1 MNKLV
6 IVCLFCTVLAVFAQQ
21 QTTPATQLTGGCA
34 ANPCAGGESG
44 PSVDS
49 AVGPVADWIK
59 DFKSR
64 SGAGNGDLFTAAR
77 ETVRPLLRQMRKNQ
91 KKILTK
97 LKDSNEK
104 IVSHVD
110 EEATEHMYNVLK
122 AQKHEEQEERA
133 AIKKVEKAKKLEA
146 QVHQKEAAAQQAE
159 KSAEKALKKIGNATT
174 INPQQALGDIKKA
187 VSL

>member
-6 IVCLFCTVLAVFAQQ
+6 IVCLLSTLLAVFAQQ

-34 ANPCAGGESG
+34 ANPCSGESG

-64 SGAGNGDLFTAAR
+64 SGAGNGDLFSAAR
-77 ETVRPLLRQMRKNQ
+77 ETVKPLLRQMRKNQ
-91 KKILTK
+91 KRTIAK
-97 LKDSNEK
+97 LKDTNEK
-104 IVSHVD
+104 IVHHVD
-110 EEATEHMYNVLK
+110 DEATEHMYNLLK
-122 AQKHEEQEERA
+122 SQKSEEQKERA

-146 QVHQKEAAAQQAE
+146 KVEADKQAAAVAE
-159 KSAEKALKKIGNATT
+159 KQAEKALGKIGNATNV
-174 INPQQALGDIKKA
+174 NPQQALSQIQKA
-187 VSL
+187 VSF